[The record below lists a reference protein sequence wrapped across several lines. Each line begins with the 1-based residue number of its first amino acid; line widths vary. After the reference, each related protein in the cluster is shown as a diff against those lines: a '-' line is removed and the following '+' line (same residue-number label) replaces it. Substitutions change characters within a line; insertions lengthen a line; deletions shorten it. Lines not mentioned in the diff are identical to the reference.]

1 MHCANP
7 NCHAAAD
14 DISTGTLKLIEYET
28 APEDRILNAAGG
40 FPVCS
45 ASSRFFWLCPACS
58 RSFTIRKWNSSGV
71 GLEAL
76 PGIASPKV
84 SAMSGK
90 PASMATP
97 DSEITPEEL
106 YRGAGTRQS
115 FGHAGPY
122 PRHTS
127 SPVKKL

>member
-1 MHCANP
+1 MFCEFALLLAVP
-7 NCHAAAD
+7 GVFA
-14 DISTGTLKLIEYET
+14 LIH
-28 APEDRILNAAGG
+28 
-40 FPVCS
+40 
-45 ASSRFFWLCPACS
+45 
-58 RSFTIRKWNSSGV
+58 IRKWNSSGV